1 MSPASHPLDPD
12 TDRAF
17 RDVLG
22 RFASGVTVVTTVD
35 DGIDHAMTASAF
47 CSVSL
52 DPALVLVVVDRRNRF
67 HDAVLAS
74 GTWGVSILAED
85 GQDDASWLA
94 HRGRRLEDQ
103 LARVPHRRG
112 EATGAALLERAIGW
126 LECRTWQTYDGGD
139 HTIVVGEVQT
149 ASVRPDADAVTLSG
163 PDGVPGFSE
172 SRLGEPLLYYRSHY
186 GALVRSP
193 ESEKNSGPSP
203 VEQQR

>member
-1 MSPASHPLDPD
+1 MSSAQPLDPA
-12 TDRAF
+12 TSRAF

-22 RFASGVTVVTTVD
+22 RFASGVTVATTVA
-35 DGIDHAMTASAF
+35 DGVDHAMTASAF

-52 DPALVLVVVDRRNRF
+52 DPPLVLVVVDRRNRF

-74 GTWGVSILAED
+74 GTWGVSVLSED

-94 HRGRRLEDQ
+94 RRGRPLEDQ
-103 LARVPHRRG
+103 LDRVPHRRG
-112 EATGAALLERAIGW
+112 AATGVALLERAIAW

-139 HTIVVGEVQT
+139 HTIVVGEVVD
-149 ASVRPDADAVTLSG
+149 ASVRADADPSPTAAT
-163 PDGVPGFSE
+163 GFDE

-203 VEQQR
+203 VQQQH

>member
-1 MSPASHPLDPD
+1 MSPASSPLDPA
-12 TDRAF
+12 TSRAF

-35 DGIDHAMTASAF
+35 DGVDHAMTASAF

-52 DPALVLVVVDRRNRF
+52 DPALVLIVVDRRNRF

-74 GTWGVSILAED
+74 GTWAVSIVAED

-94 HRGRRLEDQ
+94 LRGRRLEDQ
-103 LARVPHRRG
+103 LDRVAHRRG
-112 EATGAALLERAIGW
+112 EATGAAQLERAIAW
-126 LECRTWQTYDGGD
+126 LECRTWETYDGGD
-139 HTIVVGEVQT
+139 HTIVVGEVLT
-149 ASVRPDADAVTLSG
+149 ASVRPDGDTSG
-163 PDGVPGFSE
+163 ASVGAAGFRE

-193 ESEKNSGPSP
+193 ESEKNSGPTP

>member
-1 MSPASHPLDPD
+1 
-12 TDRAF
+12 
-17 RDVLG
+17 
-22 RFASGVTVVTTVD
+22 VTVVTTVA

-67 HDAVLAS
+67 HEAVLAS
-74 GTWGVSILAED
+74 GTWGVSVMAED

-94 HRGRRLEDQ
+94 LRGRRLEGQ
-103 LARVPHRRG
+103 LDRVPHRRG
-112 EATGAALLERAIGW
+112 EATGVAQLERAIAW

-139 HTIVVGEVQT
+139 HTIVVGEVLT
-149 ASVRPDADAVTLSG
+149 ASVRE
-163 PDGVPGFSE
+163 DGVTSSDSAVGAAGLSE

-193 ESEKNSGPSP
+193 ESEKNSGPTP
-203 VEQQR
+203 AQQQR

>member
-1 MSPASHPLDPD
+1 MSSAQPLDPA
-12 TDRAF
+12 TSRAF

-22 RFASGVTVVTTVD
+22 RFASGVTVATTVV
-35 DGIDHAMTASAF
+35 DGVDHAMTASAF

-52 DPALVLVVVDRRNRF
+52 DPPLVLVVVDRRNRF

-74 GTWGVSILAED
+74 GTWGVSVLSED

-94 HRGRRLEDQ
+94 RRGRPLEDQ
-103 LARVPHRRG
+103 LDRVPHRRG
-112 EATGAALLERAIGW
+112 ARTGAALLERAIAW

-139 HTIVVGEVQT
+139 HTIVVGEVVD
-149 ASVRPDADAVTLSG
+149 ASVRADANTSPSG
-163 PDGVPGFSE
+163 GTGFEE

-203 VEQQR
+203 VQQQH